1 MKTNLIKFLAKNCY
15 YSQEHIDDSQAWDI
29 DEYNR
34 ENRLQCVSFSVACFL
49 SQNTVD
55 GGEGVDWDIVIDDL
69 VKHPMKSEKEWTN
82 IIKRKVKELGGL
94 K

>member
-1 MKTNLIKFLAKNCY
+1 MKSHLIEFLAKNCY
-15 YSQEHIDDSQAWDI
+15 YAQEHIDDPQAWDI
-29 DEYNR
+29 NDYDR

-55 GGEGVDWDIVIDDL
+55 GVDGVEWHIVIDEL
-69 VKHPMKSEKEWTN
+69 VKHPMKSEKEWTR
-82 IIKRKVKELGGL
+82 IIKKKVKELGGL

>member
-15 YSQEHIDDSQAWDI
+15 YAQEHIDDTQAWDI
-29 DEYNR
+29 DEDSR

-55 GGEGVDWDIVIDDL
+55 GVDGVEWDVIINEL
-69 VKHPMKSEKEWTN
+69 VEHPMKSEKEWTR
-82 IIKRKVKELGGL
+82 IIKKKVKELGGL